1 MNMLKKFFAI
11 MLVLVASGLAQT
23 HMDTLVAQR
32 LAMDTVHAYNLY
44 YEDLVESERSQEGI
58 ASNVFGIVLGTAL
71 TAVGGLLVATG
82 DEGFWIPGIPCAVV
96 GSYFLFSNISGIGE
110 SRMHAQRRKYYEDI
124 YGLYREYRKA
134 PQASSA
140 NDTSMSSFAI
150 DSLVAEQLA
159 LDPSYAYNAHFIDRI
174 KTEFSQESVAE
185 NLFGILV
192 GGGIVTLGVIGL
204 SVETSD
210 DIEKALATII
220 GVPLIAS
227 GGSVLIYNIYAV
239 GRDLGHKRK
248 RKEFERAYELYKN
261 RRKDSGLATNF
272 FLTPTFNVATLGPGM
287 NLLVTF

>member
-1 MNMLKKFFAI
+1 MNMIKKLFAI
-11 MLVLVASGLAQT
+11 MLVFVASGLAQT

-32 LAMDTVHAYNLY
+32 LAMDTAHVYNIY

-58 ASNVFGIVLGTAL
+58 ASNVFGIVLGSAL

-82 DEGFWIPGIPCAVV
+82 EEGFWIPGIPCTVV
-96 GSYFLFSNISGIGE
+96 GTYFIFSNISGIGE
-110 SRMHAQRRKYYEDI
+110 SRVHAQRRKYYEDI

-140 NDTSMSSFAI
+140 NDTSLSSFAI

-174 KTEFSQESVAE
+174 KTESSQESVVE
-185 NLFGILV
+185 NVFGILV
-192 GGGIVTLGVIGL
+192 GGGVAALGIIGL
-204 SVETSD
+204 SYETSD
-210 DIEKALATII
+210 NIEKALSTII
-220 GVPLIAS
+220 SVPLIAS
-227 GGSVLIYNIYAV
+227 GGTVLIYNIYAV

-248 RKEFERAYELYKN
+248 RKDIERAYELYKN

-272 FLTPTFNVATLGPGM
+272 FLTPTFNVASHSPGM
-287 NLLVTF
+287 NLLVQF